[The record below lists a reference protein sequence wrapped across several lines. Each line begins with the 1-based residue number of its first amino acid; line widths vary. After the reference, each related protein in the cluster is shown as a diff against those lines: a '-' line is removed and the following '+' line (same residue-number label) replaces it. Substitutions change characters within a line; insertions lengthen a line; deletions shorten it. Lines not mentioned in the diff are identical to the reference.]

1 MVTRIMLLLM
11 LGFGL
16 QGCSTAPPSH
26 VLIEISGEQFNLE
39 IVRDISSRA
48 DGMMHRTS
56 FLPNTGMLFIFP
68 DAG

>member
-26 VLIEISGEQFNLE
+26 VLIAISGQQFILE
-39 IVRDISSRA
+39 IVRDISLYFQKLA
-48 DGMMHRTS
+48 NDPFG
-56 FLPNTGMLFIFP
+56 
-68 DAG
+68 